1 MWDRFKQ
8 FSVRGESSSF
18 SIGVWY
24 ISGDTTVI
32 GKPQGSD
39 LARSKPT
46 YPSLLGADGA
56 RNYLSQ
62 LLESALASIEMF
74 GEEGDLLRDMAGYV
88 VARTH

>member
-1 MWDRFKQ
+1 MQDDLLDI
-8 FSVRGESSSF
+8 E
-18 SIGVWY
+18 
-24 ISGDTTVI
+24 GDTTVI

-46 YPSLLGADGA
+46 YPSLMGAAGA